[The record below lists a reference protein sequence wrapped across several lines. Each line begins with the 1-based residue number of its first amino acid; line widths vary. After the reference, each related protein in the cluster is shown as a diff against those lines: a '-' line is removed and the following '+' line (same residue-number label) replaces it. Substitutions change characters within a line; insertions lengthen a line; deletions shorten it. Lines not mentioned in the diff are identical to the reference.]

1 MMMNFDSTQ
10 DQFKTQKCLNH
21 DAAAAAADVMLTYS

>member
-21 DAAAAAADVMLTYS
+21 DAAAAADVMLTSL